1 MLLGTKVSC
10 FFLFSIVAFIKVPEF
25 GRLFLELPRFSGRL
39 NKATPFHMQAL
50 EPTIQGAEPRMIME
64 IIGNVCCYVD

>member
-10 FFLFSIVAFIKVPEF
+10 FFLFSIVDFVKVPEF
-25 GRLFLELPRFSGRL
+25 GRLFLELPRFSQLL
-39 NKATPFHMQAL
+39 NKATPFHMQAQGR
-50 EPTIQGAEPRMIME
+50 TILGSEPRMITE